1 MVHRIRLF
9 IEVVMAAFLFSQ
21 THPHLYHNLFINKND
36 CKFKL
41 VICAHINFVLMTSYN
56 SWSNKLR
63 NLFSGRFS
71 VFLSV
76 LCLYIFLSFIIR
88 IVFLIWS
95 SSNAD
100 FNLLHILRAFIT
112 GFLYDLTIGLSFLTI
127 YSIYLLILPK
137 KLIGSV
143 FDKVFT
149 YFYLTIIF
157 IIIYFSLLAEI
168 PFWDE
173 FGVRFNFIAVDY
185 LIYTYEV
192 IENINQSYPLPLII
206 AILLGLV
213 IGTFVL
219 LKKLN
224 AFRSTFTS
232 QISVVKRAFYAIPIL
247 IVATI
252 LGVTMKNKLADFSN
266 NLVINEIGKNG
277 AFSFLSAFQSNEL
290 DYQTFYPTL
299 SDKEAY
305 PIVKKDLLQDN
316 QKYKSSAFD
325 DITRITEGKGIKN
338 PNIILVAIE
347 SFSADFLTAF
357 GNKGNLTPNYDRL
370 ANESIFFTNLYATG
384 TRTVRGMEALTLSVP
399 PTPGNSIVRRPDNQ
413 NLFSIAT
420 ILRQKNYQPYFIYGG
435 DGYFDNMNNFFG
447 GQGFDIVDRNR
458 GNPLSE
464 DIKTHRYNISDNEV
478 SFENAWGICDEDI
491 YRQAIKYADISSK
504 NNKPFFQFVMTT
516 SNHKP
521 YTFPNGKIDLPQ
533 GEREGAV
540 KYTDYALGK
549 FIADAQK
556 KPWFSNT
563 VFVIVADHCASSA
576 GKWEINIAKH
586 HIPAI
591 IYNSGNNAE
600 KIDRLTS
607 QIDVMPTL
615 FGYLN
620 WNYTTSLYGKDINKT
635 KPGEERAFIG
645 NYRTLGLLKNDIFTQ
660 IDDRK
665 RVKQFHVSGADKA
678 LTEIKNKNNDLVK
691 ETISY
696 YQTAS
701 ERYKNGKMKE
711 R

>member
-1 MVHRIRLF
+1 M
-9 IEVVMAAFLFSQ
+9 
-21 THPHLYHNLFINKND
+21 K
-36 CKFKL
+36 
-41 VICAHINFVLMTSYN
+41 SYN
-56 SWSNKLR
+56 SWNNKLR

-71 VFLSV
+71 VFFSV

-88 IVFLIWS
+88 IAFLIWS

-112 GFLYDLTIGLSFLTI
+112 GFLYDLTIGLLFLTI
-127 YSIYLLILPK
+127 YSIYLLVLPK
-137 KLIGSV
+137 KLIGSI

-149 YFYLTIIF
+149 YFYLIIIF

-224 AFRSTFTS
+224 AFRNTFTS
-232 QISVVKRAFYAIPIL
+232 KISFGKRAFYAIPIL
-247 IVATI
+247 IVVTI

-316 QKYKSSAFD
+316 QKYRSSFYD
-325 DITRITEGKGIKN
+325 DITRITEGNGIQN

-357 GNKGNLTPNYDRL
+357 GNTGNLTPNYDRL

-464 DIKTHRYNISDNEV
+464 DIKTHRYNISDDEV
-478 SFENAWGICDEDI
+478 SFENAWGICDDDI

-549 FIADAQK
+549 FIADAHK

-576 GKWEINIAKH
+576 GKWEINIDKH

-600 KIDRLTS
+600 KIDRLAS

-665 RVKQFHVSGADKA
+665 RVKQFNVSGADKA